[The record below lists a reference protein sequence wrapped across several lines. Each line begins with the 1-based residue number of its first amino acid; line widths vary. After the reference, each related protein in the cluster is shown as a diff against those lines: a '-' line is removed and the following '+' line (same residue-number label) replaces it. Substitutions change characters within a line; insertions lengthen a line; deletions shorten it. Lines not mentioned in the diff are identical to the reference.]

1 MRIYNETEESE
12 LGNIA
17 IITWG
22 IESQLDMIVEECAEL
37 ILAVQKSRRKD
48 NRNHSI
54 PEELAD
60 VQNCINQFKKLY
72 PEYERIR
79 QSKLNKMALLLKD
92 DMSRET
98 KNTCNPTLFKSL
110 EPVAPKGEEG

>member
-17 IITWG
+17 IVTWG
-22 IESQLDMIVEECAEL
+22 IESQLDMLVEECAEL
-37 ILAVQKSRRKD
+37 ILAVQKSRRRRNKG
-48 NRNHSI
+48 NHSI

-72 PEYERIR
+72 PEYEKIR
-79 QSKLNKMALLLKD
+79 QSKLNKMALLLKAD
-92 DMSRET
+92 IAKET
-98 KNTCNPTLFKSL
+98 KNTCNPTLFENIEYPL
-110 EPVAPKGEEG
+110 

>member
-1 MRIYNETEESE
+1 MRIYNDTEEKE
-12 LGNIA
+12 LGNMA
-17 IITWG
+17 ILTWG

-60 VQNCINQFKKLY
+60 VENSINQFKKLY
-72 PEYERIR
+72 PEYEELR
-79 QSKLNKMALLLKD
+79 QRKLNRMAYLLKK
-92 DMSRET
+92 DMSRESR
-98 KNTCNPTLFKSL
+98 NTCNPSLFEGL
-110 EPVAPKGEEG
+110 ELL

>member
-1 MRIYNETEESE
+1 LRIYNDTEEAE

-17 IITWG
+17 ITTWG
-22 IESQLDMIVEECAEL
+22 IESQFDMVVEECAEL

-48 NRNHSI
+48 NHNHSI

-72 PEYERIR
+72 PEFEELR
-79 QSKLNKMALLLKD
+79 QRKLNRMAHLLKAD
-92 DMSRET
+92 ISRET
-98 KNTCNPTLFKSL
+98 RNTCNPSLFEGL
-110 EPVAPKGEEG
+110 EIL

>member
-1 MRIYNETEESE
+1 MRIYNETEEFE

-17 IITWG
+17 ILTWG
-22 IESQLDMIVEECAEL
+22 IESQLNMVVEECAEL

-48 NRNHSI
+48 NREHSI

-72 PEYERIR
+72 PEYENIR
-79 QSKLNKMALLLKD
+79 QSKLNKLAHLLKS
-92 DMSRET
+92 DMSKELR
-98 KNTCNPTLFKSL
+98 NTCNPTLF
-110 EPVAPKGEEG
+110 EGIELL